1 MCLQVLDKWY
11 VLCTTLLT
19 RLKQCHHP
27 FISDLTLCDSALPNV
42 YIHSLL
48 CKGHLV
54 WRYCHKVWTLCDVC
68 HAWPFFSQLWDN
80 LRGRPAIAKRRG
92 GLYRLGLG
100 LGNFAMADQFAC
112 KLSGLC
118 TSILA
123 SKLVHDSYRKSLKE
137 CKMTVKHVWFLQ
149 KLINSNTGITSYGAL
164 GHVAWSLYIYT
175 NLAISIY
182 I

>member
-1 MCLQVLDKWY
+1 MYVLSFGSSYTFPVSEICDMCLQVLDKWY

-80 LRGRPAIAKRRG
+80 LRGAARHRKTPGRPIQARVRVRELCDG
-92 GLYRLGLG
+92 GPQSNLRVSFLA
-100 LGNFAMADQFAC
+100 FASRSWPQ
-112 KLSGLC
+112 
-118 TSILA
+118 
-123 SKLVHDSYRKSLKE
+123 
-137 CKMTVKHVWFLQ
+137 
-149 KLINSNTGITSYGAL
+149 N
-164 GHVAWSLYIYT
+164 WSMIVT
-175 NLAISIY
+175 ENL
-182 I
+182 